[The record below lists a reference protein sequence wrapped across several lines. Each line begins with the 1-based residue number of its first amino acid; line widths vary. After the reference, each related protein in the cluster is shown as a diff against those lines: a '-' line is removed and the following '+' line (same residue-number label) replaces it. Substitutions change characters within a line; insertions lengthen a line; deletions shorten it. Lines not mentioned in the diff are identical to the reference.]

1 MTVFGADTDWMF
13 ASPVKVG
20 RQPYSY
26 TGVWREVQRAAM
38 AAGIGKLGTHA
49 FRHSFRSWLDAV
61 GTTVTVQQKMM
72 RHAEIRTTF
81 NTYGDVVTNEIEQA
95 HAKVVG
101 LALSA

>member
-1 MTVFGADTDWMF
+1 
-13 ASPVKVG
+13 
-20 RQPYSY
+20 
-26 TGVWREVQRAAM
+26 M